1 MVRALTTAKDAG
13 FSVKSFKINEKGEI
27 EGNYGGPGTPV
38 SLTFLGQLFGEARLL
53 ALARAYQQETG
64 FHTQHPT
71 LTAVS

>member
-1 MVRALTTAKDAG
+1 
-13 FSVKSFKINEKGEI
+13 
-27 EGNYGGPGTPV
+27 
-38 SLTFLGQLFGEARLL
+38 LFGEARLL